1 MKSNAR
7 HHDTTQ
13 PFVLLLGKTLDTIS
27 ASYHIITTL
36 LLFLYDITALFMTHF
51 TSWRLRCMSSTLFL
65 RLFFRC
71 KLNYRKNA
79 SLFMQKVIF
88 NIGTKMDTNYNSVNE
103 LLATLNAK

>member
-51 TSWRLRCMSSTLFL
+51 TS
-65 RLFFRC
+65 
-71 KLNYRKNA
+71 
-79 SLFMQKVIF
+79 
-88 NIGTKMDTNYNSVNE
+88 
-103 LLATLNAK
+103 